1 MRICGLVQ
9 GIGFRPFVWKRA
21 QQYGLTGWVLNDST
35 GVTLEIQGTPPQVE
49 AFLENFREAVPPLAK
64 IDSLV
69 VADIAPTVEAEFSIR
84 TSSSIDSLSTPISPE
99 ISVCAECLSELN
111 DEANRRF
118 RYPFINCTNCGPR
131 FTIVKDIPYDRLL
144 TSMKSFTM
152 CAACQTE
159 YDDPS
164 DRRFHAQPN
173 ACPACGPSVWWVTS
187 TSNDDAF
194 ISKPEPTVDSSTA
207 IQQFHNAIHAGQI
220 VAVKG
225 IGGFHLACAAT
236 NPTAI
241 ARLRERKGRIDK
253 PLAVMV
259 RDVDHAARF
268 AVVSPVEKRLLECS
282 ARPIVLLT
290 KRQDMTR
297 RQDSKDE
304 VNLVSEAVA
313 PGNDFVGVMLPYSP
327 LHYLLIDYSSLVMT
341 SGNLADEPIV
351 RTNSEARQRL
361 QQVADAFLLHD
372 RDIQVVCD
380 DSVVRCV
387 DDDLLPIRRSRGY
400 APLPVKLH
408 QSGPEVLAMGGEL
421 KATFCVTKDHYAYMS
436 QHIGDMGNVETL
448 EAMQRCVDH
457 FLRLFQVK
465 PQAIAADLHPQYLST
480 QWAHKLAQE
489 LGVPLIRVQH
499 HFAHLVG
506 LHTEHYLPA
515 DQKIIGCC
523 FDGTGFG
530 VDGAI
535 WGGEFMIADANHFE
549 RFAQLKYV
557 PLPGGDASVRRP
569 YRFALAQLWAGGLEW
584 DSDLPSVAA
593 CPKSEL
599 TLLRQQLE
607 RNFHCVSTSSMG
619 RLFDAIASLAGIRHE
634 VNYEAQAAMEMEAL
648 AMRASEEVDSN
659 AYSFSLERTS
669 PIEIDNANLLAQ
681 VCTDIRLSVCP
692 SVIAAKFHYAVA
704 RMILDVSIRARE
716 ETQINTVGLSG
727 GVFQNVLLLRLAKR
741 LLTQNSF
748 EVLAHAIVPPNDG
761 GLALGQAIVA
771 RNQLQ
776 NTRLT

>member
-1 MRICGLVQ
+1 MQICGIVQ
-9 GIGFRPFVWKRA
+9 GVGFRPFVWKRA
-21 QQYGLTGWVLNDST
+21 YQFGLTGWVRNDST

-49 AFLENFREAVPPLAK
+49 AFLEGFRAAVPPLAR

-69 VADIAPTVEAEFSIR
+69 VTDSVPNVECVFSIR
-84 TSSSIDSLSTPISPE
+84 TSSVQDILSTPISPE
-99 ISVCAECLSELN
+99 ISVCDDCLNEMN
-111 DEANRRF
+111 DETNRRF

-131 FTIVKDIPYDRLL
+131 FTIVEDIPYDRPL

-159 YDDPS
+159 YDAPT

-173 ACPACGPSVWWVTS
+173 ACHLCGPCIWWVTRDA
-187 TSNDDAF
+187 NDDAF
-194 ISKPEPTVDSSTA
+194 IAKTDPTVDSATA
-207 IQQFHNAIHAGQI
+207 IQQFYNAIREGQI

-241 ARLRERKGRIDK
+241 AKLRERKGRIEK

-259 RDVDHAARF
+259 RDVDQATRF
-268 AVVSPVEKRLLECS
+268 AVVTRVEKRLLESS

-290 KRQDMTR
+290 KRQDMTKQR
-297 RQDSKDE
+297 DINDG

-313 PGNDFVGVMLPYSP
+313 PGNSFVGVMLPYSP
-327 LHYLLIDYSSLVMT
+327 LHYLLIDQSPLVMT

-351 RTNSEARQRL
+351 RTNIEARQRL

-380 DSVVRCV
+380 DSIVRCV

-400 APLPVKLH
+400 APLPVKLL
-408 QSGPEVLAMGGEL
+408 QSGPEVLAIGGEL
-421 KATFCVTKDHYAYMS
+421 KATFCVTKDQYAYMS
-436 QHIGDMGNVETL
+436 QHIGDMGNLETL
-448 EAMQRCVDH
+448 EAMQRSVDH

-465 PQAIAADLHPQYLST
+465 PQAIAADLHPQTLST
-480 QWAHKLAQE
+480 QWAQQFAQK
-489 LGVPLIRVQH
+489 LGVPLIKVQH

-506 LHTEHYLPA
+506 LHTEHCLPA
-515 DQKIIGCC
+515 DQKIIACC
-523 FDGTGFG
+523 FDGTGLG

-535 WGGEFMIADANHFE
+535 WGGEFMIADANRFE

-557 PLPGGDASVRRP
+557 PLPGGDASVWRP
-569 YRFALAQLWAGGLEW
+569 YRFALAQLWASGLAW
-584 DSDLPSVAA
+584 DSILPCVAA
-593 CPKSEL
+593 CPKTEL
-599 TLLRQQLE
+599 TLLQQQLQK
-607 RNFHCVSTSSMG
+607 NFNCVSTSSMG
-619 RLFDAIASLAGIRHE
+619 RLFDAIASLTGIRHE
-634 VNYEAQAAMEMEAL
+634 VNYEAQAALELEAL
-648 AMRASEEVDSN
+648 AVRAVEEVDSN
-659 AYSFSLERTS
+659 AYSFFIERTR
-669 PIEIDNANLLAQ
+669 PLGIDNADLLMQ
-681 VCTDIRLSVCP
+681 VCTDIRSGKSP
-692 SVIAAKFHYAVA
+692 SVIAAQFHYAVA
-704 RMILDVSIRARE
+704 RLIVAVSIRARQ

-727 GVFQNVLLLRLAKR
+727 GVFQNVLLLRLTKR

-748 EVLAHAIVPPNDG
+748 EVLTHSIVPPNDG

-771 RNQLQ
+771 RNQIHSTQ
-776 NTRLT
+776 LT